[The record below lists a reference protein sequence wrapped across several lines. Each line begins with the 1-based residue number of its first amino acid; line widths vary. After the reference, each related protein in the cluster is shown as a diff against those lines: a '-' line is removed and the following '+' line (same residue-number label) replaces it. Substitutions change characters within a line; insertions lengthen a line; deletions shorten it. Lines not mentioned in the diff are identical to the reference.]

1 MYSTLTVSFDGLRQ
15 SSLVLLIDDLLFD
28 DSIMNKFKSN
38 SISNSTYERLSNEVG
53 ILIYYE
59 ALTS

>member
-1 MYSTLTVSFDGLRQ
+1 MCSTQSVSFDGLRQ